1 MSKKKILF
9 IHHHKHFGG
18 ATRSLYDL
26 INAAK
31 KKFNVHLLTP
41 DGEVVSFFRKLNL
54 KLIIVSGLPIIDI
67 SFSGRYKGV
76 RWVLLIREIY
86 YFIKFYF
93 EFLLFVDKNKYDV
106 IHINEFLVIPILP
119 FIKKKYKSSKIV
131 IHLRT
136 IITEDNNFLKRI
148 CFNIVE
154 KNVHTII
161 AIDENVKNCLPSKL
175 KRKTVVM
182 YNPQKFS
189 KNLIKKKRSK
199 ILRIGFV
206 GPINKDKGIEKLIS
220 VAKKINE
227 KQRRVL
233 FILFGNLEKNFLSTL
248 LHYLNIKKN
257 YYFYFKKNN
266 FFKKENIK
274 VKRFTKNINKIYK
287 LFDVNISIQDPGSYG
302 RSMIESASYNIP
314 SLISLKKNF
323 NEAIIHKKTGF
334 FVKHDDE
341 KSLIEGINFF
351 LKNKKII
358 NKLGRN
364 NYLFFKKRHST
375 EIFTKNILNL
385 FSKI

>member
-1 MSKKKILF
+1 M
-9 IHHHKHFGG
+9 
-18 ATRSLYDL
+18 YDL

-31 KKFNVHLLTP
+31 KKFDVHLLTP
-41 DGEVVSFFRKLNL
+41 DGAVVSFFRKLNL

-76 RWVLLIREIY
+76 RWLLLIREIY

-364 NYLFFKKRHST
+364 NYLFFKKRHSI